1 MEFDVL
7 SLLIF
12 FIGYMIFATAN
23 WIIHKFG
30 PVTYEQIMFHLN
42 MPFDSETRLML
53 SYFKHTVMTAAIII
67 LLLLLLFCRK
77 YKFHVKLID
86 QVRDFIYAKKLW
98 FSLAWLAF
106 CCLWFFV
113 RMNVWTML
121 NYHNIKRETSNFYEQ
136 NYVIPQHTKITF
148 PKHKRNL
155 VLIFM
160 ESMEATYAKIP
171 HHNYFD
177 ADLIPELHH
186 LAKQNINFSDNEYI
200 GGSSS
205 IDGTQWTQGGL
216 VAQTCGIPIQ
226 LPINDA
232 NFFHPKNSFYPN
244 AWCLY
249 DILRQKGYEESFLLG
264 SNGEFAGMNRFLE
277 THGKQKMLD
286 ILYYAKR
293 DGLKVS
299 FEKTTKLPDKQLF
312 VYAKEELSQLASQNK
327 PFVFT
332 LMTLDTH
339 YGTGRFADDI
349 CDRKYGEHNNIKNVV
364 SCSSYQIGEFVNWLK
379 QQPYYRDT
387 VIVMLGDH
395 LTMNEFF
402 TDDMNRKVLNIFI
415 NSSVGADRTKN
426 RNFTP
431 FDIYPTI
438 VESLGAKISGHR
450 LGLGTSLFSDIPTLT
465 ESKMSIEEMDTE
477 VRKSSKLYD
486 WLLYGKNV
494 K

>member
-1 MEFDVL
+1 ML
-7 SLLIF
+7 SLSII

-42 MPFDSETRLML
+42 MPFDSETRLMM
-53 SYFKHTVMTAAIII
+53 SYFKNSIMTATIVV
-67 LLLLLLFCRK
+67 LVLVLLFCRK
-77 YKFHVKLID
+77 YKFHIKAID
-86 QVRDFIYAKKLW
+86 KIRDYIYNKRLMI
-98 FSLAWLAF
+98 SLGWLAF

-113 RMNVWTML
+113 RMNVWTMI
-121 NYHNIKRETSNFYEQ
+121 NYRNIKSETSNFYEQ

-155 VLIFM
+155 VLLFM
-160 ESMEATYAKIP
+160 ESMEATYAKTP
-171 HHNYFD
+171 KHDYFD

-200 GGSSS
+200 GGSYP
-205 IDGTQWTQGGL
+205 IDGTQWTQAGL
-216 VAQTCGIPIQ
+216 FAQTCGAPIQ
-226 LPINDA
+226 LPIGDA
-232 NFFHPKNSFYPN
+232 NLFHPKESFYPN

-249 DILRQKGYEESFLLG
+249 DILKQKGYAESFLIG
-264 SNGEFAGMNRFLE
+264 SNGEFAGMNRFVE
-277 THGKQKMLD
+277 THGKQKLLD
-286 ILYYAKR
+286 IMYYAKR
-293 DGLKVS
+293 DNIKVS

-312 VYAKEELSQLASQNK
+312 EYAKEELSDLASQNK

-339 YGTGRFADDI
+339 YGTAKFADDI
-349 CDRKYGEHNNIKNVV
+349 CERKYGADNNIKNVI
-364 SCSSYQIGEFVNWLK
+364 SCSSYQIGEFINWLK
-379 QQPYYRDT
+379 AQDFYHDT
-387 VIVMLGDH
+387 VVVMLGDH
-395 LTMNEFF
+395 LTMNEWFSS
-402 TDDMNRKVLNIFI
+402 DMNRKVLNIFI
-415 NSSVGADRTKN
+415 YTPNGADRTKN
-426 RNFTP
+426 RIFTS

-465 ESKMSIEEMDTE
+465 ESKMSVEEMDTE

-494 K
+494 R

>member
-1 MEFDVL
+1 ML
-7 SLLIF
+7 SLLVF
-12 FIGYMIFATAN
+12 FFGFMIFSSAN
-23 WIIHKFG
+23 WVIHKFG
-30 PVTYEQIMFHLN
+30 PVTYEQIVFHLN

-53 SYFKHTVMTAAIII
+53 SYFKHTVMTGLIIVAV
-67 LLLLLLFCRK
+67 LLLLFCRK
-77 YKFHVKLID
+77 YRFHVKIIDKIRDWVYNRRLLLSLVWLGFCLI
-86 QVRDFIYAKKLW
+86 W
-98 FSLAWLAF
+98 FLL
-106 CCLWFFV
+106 
-113 RMNVWTML
+113 RMNVWTMI
-121 NYHNIKRETSNFYEQ
+121 NYRSIKSETSQFYEQ
-136 NYVIPQHTKITF
+136 NYVVPQHAKITF

-155 VLIFM
+155 ILLFM
-160 ESMEATYAKIP
+160 ESMEATYAKTP
-171 HHNYFD
+171 HHDYFD

-200 GGSSS
+200 GGSTP
-205 IDGTQWTQGGL
+205 IDGTQWTQAGL
-216 VAQTCGIPIQ
+216 FAQTCGAPIQ

-249 DILRQKGYEESFLLG
+249 DILRQKGYEEVTLIG
-264 SNGEFAGMNRFLE
+264 SSGEFAGMNRFVE
-277 THGKQKMLD
+277 THGHQELLD
-286 ILYYAKR
+286 IMYYAER
-293 DGLKVS
+293 DGIKVS

-312 VYAKEELSQLASQNK
+312 AYAKEALTELSSRGK

-339 YGTGRFADDI
+339 YGTAKFADDI
-349 CDRKYGEHNNIKNVV
+349 CERKYGEHNNIKNVV
-364 SCSSYQIGEFVNWLK
+364 SCSSYQIGEFVEWLK

-402 TDDMNRKVLNIFI
+402 TKEMNRKPLNIFV
-415 NSSVGADRTKN
+415 NSPLGADRTKN
-426 RNFTP
+426 RVFTP

-465 ESKMSIEEMDTE
+465 EGKFTIDEMNTE

-486 WLLYGKNV
+486 WLLYGKKV
-494 K
+494 R